1 MAGLFPLN
9 QKAIEKL
16 SDLTIQKVESR
27 ILDVPLIR
35 PHGFATTTSTEQHIL
50 LVSVHLENGVIGYGE
65 GVVPGGP
72 WWGGESVETM
82 KALVDGYLAPV
93 LIGRAVSE
101 LAGIMADLERVVAR
115 ARYAKAAVD
124 VAMHDAWARSLNV
137 PVRDLLGGTVRDK
150 VDVTWAL
157 DVLPLDVAV
166 AEIEERIEEFG
177 NRSFKLKMGAGDPA
191 EDTRRVAELAR
202 EVGDRVSLR
211 IDINARW
218 DRRTALHYL
227 PILAEAGVELFE
239 QPTPADDLET
249 LREITRRTNVSVMAD
264 ESVWT
269 PAEALAVVKAQ
280 AADVIALKTTKHG
293 GLLESKKIA
302 AIAEAG
308 GLACHGATSLEG
320 PIGTAASL
328 QFAASTKAISY
339 GTELFGPQLLKDTY
353 IVQEFEYKDGQV
365 AIPQGPGLGVDV
377 DMDKV
382 NFYTRK

>member
-157 DVLPLDVAV
+157 GVLPLDVAV

>member
-1 MAGLFPLN
+1 MPRKSL
-9 QKAIEKL
+9 KKL

-137 PVRDLLGGTVRDK
+137 PVRDLLGGTVRNK

-157 DVLPLDVAV
+157 GVLPLDVAV

-227 PILAEAGVELFE
+227 PILAEAGIELFE

-377 DMDKV
+377 DLDKV

>member
-1 MAGLFPLN
+1 MAGLFTLN

-157 DVLPLDVAV
+157 GVLPLDVAV

>member
-35 PHGFATTTSTEQHIL
+35 PHGFATTISTEQHIL

-157 DVLPLDVAV
+157 GVLPLDVAV

>member
-137 PVRDLLGGTVRDK
+137 PVRYLLGGTVRDR

-157 DVLPLDVAV
+157 GVLPLDVAV

-302 AIAEAG
+302 AVAEAG

-328 QFAASTKAISY
+328 QFVASTKAITY

>member
-150 VDVTWAL
+150 VDITWAL
-157 DVLPLDVAV
+157 GVLPLDVAV

-328 QFAASTKAISY
+328 QFVASTKAITY

>member
-157 DVLPLDVAV
+157 GVLPLDVAV

-302 AIAEAG
+302 AVAEAG

>member
-137 PVRDLLGGTVRDK
+137 PVRDLLGGTVRDR

-157 DVLPLDVAV
+157 GVLPLDVAV

-269 PAEALAVVKAQ
+269 PAESLAVVKAQ

-328 QFAASTKAISY
+328 QFVASTKAITS

>member
-101 LAGIMADLERVVAR
+101 LAGIMVDLERVVAR

-157 DVLPLDVAV
+157 GVLPLDVAV

-328 QFAASTKAISY
+328 QFVASTKAITY

>member
-82 KALVDGYLAPV
+82 KVLVDGYLAPV

-137 PVRDLLGGTVRDK
+137 PVRDLLGGTVRDR

-157 DVLPLDVAV
+157 GVLPLDVAV

-328 QFAASTKAISY
+328 QFVASTKAITY

>member
-1 MAGLFPLN
+1 MAGLFPLA

-157 DVLPLDVAV
+157 GVLPLDVAV

>member
-137 PVRDLLGGTVRDK
+137 PVRDLLGGTVRDR

-157 DVLPLDVAV
+157 GVLPLDVAV

-320 PIGTAASL
+320 SIGTAASL
-328 QFAASTKAISY
+328 QFVASTKAITY

>member
-157 DVLPLDVAV
+157 GVLPLDVAV

-239 QPTPADDLET
+239 QLTPADDLET

>member
-1 MAGLFPLN
+1 MS
-9 QKAIEKL
+9 L

-157 DVLPLDVAV
+157 GVLPLDVAV

-382 NFYTRK
+382 NFYTRKEGHHHHHH

>member
-137 PVRDLLGGTVRDK
+137 PVRDLLGGTVRDR

-157 DVLPLDVAV
+157 GVLPLDVAV

-302 AIAEAG
+302 ADAEAG
-308 GLACHGATSLEG
+308 GLACHGAPSLEG

>member
-157 DVLPLDVAV
+157 GVLPLDVAV

-328 QFAASTKAISY
+328 QFVASTKAITY